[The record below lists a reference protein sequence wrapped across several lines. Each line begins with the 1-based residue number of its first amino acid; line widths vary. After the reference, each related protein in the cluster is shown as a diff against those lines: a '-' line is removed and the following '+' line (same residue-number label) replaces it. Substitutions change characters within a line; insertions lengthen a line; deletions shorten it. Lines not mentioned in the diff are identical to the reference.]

1 MIPINKPRNIL
12 GVGLLITGL
21 ILVGWQLVMPASA
34 GTLRQ
39 TAEEG
44 ALIFQQTCQACH
56 SIGKGDLVG
65 PDLQGVT
72 QRRDT
77 AWLVQFITQPD
88 VVLAS
93 GDATA
98 NALLQ
103 KYGVP
108 MPNLGITEVQA
119 QSLIAYLEAPGA
131 VTVVPVA
138 PALPAGQA
146 AAGQALF
153 TGQTGL
159 ANGGTPCIACHSTL
173 GVGPAGGGVLGPDL
187 TNVNTRLGAAGLTTA
202 LQTLPFPT
210 MQGIFTT
217 RPLTAQEQ
225 ADLLAYLQQT
235 DQQTV
240 VSSALNINLFWGIG
254 IGGAL
259 ILLAIMLLFWPRQ
272 RQSISARLRATPS
285 ATRK

>member
-1 MIPINKPRNIL
+1 MVQTHKPQPVFGLGLFIL
-12 GVGLLITGL
+12 GLLIMS
-21 ILVGWQLVMPASA
+21 WQLVLPASA
-34 GTLRQ
+34 GSLHQ
-39 TAEEG
+39 SAEEG
-44 ALIFQQTCQACH
+44 AQIYQQSCQACH
-56 SIGKGDLVG
+56 SIGKGDMVG

-93 GDATA
+93 GDTVAQE
-98 NALLQ
+98 LLQ

-108 MPNLGITEVQA
+108 MPNLGITDAQA
-119 QSLIAYLEAPGA
+119 QSLIAYLEAPDA
-131 VTVVPVA
+131 VAAAPAA

-146 AAGQALF
+146 DAGKALF

-173 GVGPAGGGVLGPDL
+173 GVGSAGGGVLGPDL
-187 TNVNTRLGAAGLTTA
+187 TNVNTRLGTAGLTSA

-210 MQGIFTT
+210 MQGIFNT
-217 RPLTAQEQ
+217 RPLTQQEQ
-225 ADLLAYLQQT
+225 SDLLAYLQQT

-240 VSSALNINLFWGIG
+240 VSSAMNINLFWGIG

>member
-1 MIPINKPRNIL
+1 MVQTNKPQTL
-12 GVGLLITGL
+12 FGLGLLILGL
-21 ILVGWQLVMPASA
+21 LLMSQQLVLPVSA
-34 GTLRQ
+34 GSLRQ

-44 ALIFQQTCQACH
+44 AQIFQQSCQACH
-56 SIGKGDLVG
+56 TIGKGDLVG

-72 QRRDT
+72 QRQDA

-93 GDATA
+93 GDTTA
-98 NALLQ
+98 KALLQ

-108 MPNLGITEVQA
+108 MPNLGITEAQA
-119 QSLIAYLEAPGA
+119 QSLVAYLDAPDA
-131 VTVVPVA
+131 VTAVPAA
-138 PALPAGQA
+138 PVLPAGQA

-153 TGQTGL
+153 TGQTSL
-159 ANGGTPCIACHSTL
+159 TNGGTPCIACHSTL

-187 TNVNTRLGAAGLTTA
+187 TNVNTRLGPAGLTSA

-210 MQGIFTT
+210 MQGIFNT
-217 RPLTAQEQ
+217 RPLTQPEQ

-240 VSSALNINLFWGIG
+240 VSSAMNINLFWGIG

-259 ILLAIMLLFWPRQ
+259 ILLVIMLLFWPRQ
-272 RQSISARLRATPS
+272 RQSISARLRAASSTN
-285 ATRK
+285 RK